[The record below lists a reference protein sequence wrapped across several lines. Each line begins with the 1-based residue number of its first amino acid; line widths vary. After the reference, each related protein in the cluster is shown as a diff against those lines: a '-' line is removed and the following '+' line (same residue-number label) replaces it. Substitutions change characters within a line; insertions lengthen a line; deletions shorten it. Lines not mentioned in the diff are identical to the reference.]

1 MIGPI
6 IATLLTA
13 AFGSI
18 AWLLFRRNR
27 ALRRRGHS
35 ERPSPPTSEH
45 KPETIYVGLPEVA
58 RPPDVSSTNRLR
70 KTKELESGEVECAPK
85 HEGLNTPEGAI
96 SAQLQSQPDASV
108 ETAAESQISDEG
120 DCARLAAEEAPRNED
135 FIEINLLPVPS
146 LPSIEK
152 RLRDDVLTRQTE
164 APSVGGQDLPIIYP
178 SSLTTAATSIDDQ
191 TPDNTSTKAGVALGA
206 IETSINEGTRADANT
221 EESLPAQRTN
231 RETSGTTK
239 KPARRYRP
247 PSSKPQRQATPRSSD
262 QTSSTVDSSE
272 VLLGILVHLK
282 FDRFGSCELSLLPE
296 RTSGLDDE
304 VVVKHRGQSLSLL
317 AQEDWYEDLH
327 FQDIGDL
334 LRQSLELK
342 GVLVDKRPVR
352 WLLTGRDLYVL
363 ASHQRASAYVSSSRL
378 ALGRSHVVLCKQEL
392 LPEVETILREA
403 KCEQYAKITEL
414 EGVPAGW
421 VALRD
426 VSPTSAVPLDPGS
439 DSFYAIKP
447 APDIEIDLEG
457 GVWLRNSV
465 WLAGYPPRIRLLGQT
480 VEIVRV
486 LIDGKEAERT
496 AEGFFTVDGC
506 DQAGSHSVYCEGFS
520 CSCSY
525 SIEEPPDS
533 WDKWPAYRFGQSHIC
548 GPLVQMR
555 PGTATHPLTVPM
567 SNPLLLGSKPGEI
580 FRCSPRRVSQ
590 WKGFVPFDVVWA
602 LPAHPLICDKQ
613 TARILHFASVP
624 ISNNHSN
631 KSNTRAVLEWCDAI
645 LNASRKGLRIDDL
658 SPEAMDRW
666 RGYKKAARTI
676 WRATR

>member
-6 IATLLTA
+6 TATLLTA
-13 AFGSI
+13 AFGSV
-18 AWLLFRRNR
+18 AWLLLRRNR
-27 ALRRRGHS
+27 ALRRERHS
-35 ERPSPPTSEH
+35 QRPSPTSEH
-45 KPETIYVGLPEVA
+45 KPETIYVGLPKVA
-58 RPPDVSSTNRLR
+58 GPPDVSSTNRLR
-70 KTKELESGEVECAPK
+70 KTKELESIEAECEPG
-85 HEGLNTPEGAI
+85 HDGLNTPEGAI
-96 SAQLQSQPDASV
+96 SAQLQSQPDAPV
-108 ETAAESQISDEG
+108 ETDPESQISDEA
-120 DCARLAAEEAPRNED
+120 DCARLAAEEGPRNED
-135 FIEINLLPVPS
+135 FTEINLLAVPS

-152 RLRDDVLTRQTE
+152 RLRDDALTSQTE
-164 APSVGGQDLPIIYP
+164 APSIGGQHLPIHP
-178 SSLTTAATSIDDQ
+178 SPLTTAATSIDDQ
-191 TPDNTSTKAGVALGA
+191 NLDNTYTEVGGALDA

-221 EESLPAQRTN
+221 EESLPAQRTD
-231 RETSGTTK
+231 RETSGETE
-239 KPARRYRP
+239 KPIRRYRP
-247 PSSKPQRQATPRSSD
+247 PSSRPQRQATSQSSA
-262 QTSSTVDSSE
+262 QTSSTVDSRE
-272 VLLGILVHLK
+272 VLLGILVHLI
-282 FDRFGSCELSLLPE
+282 FDRFGSCEITLLPE

-317 AQEDWYEDLH
+317 AQEDWYQDLH

-363 ASHQRASAYVSSSRL
+363 ASHQRASAYVSTSRL

-392 LPEVETILREA
+392 LREVETILREA
-403 KCEQYAKITEL
+403 KCEQYAKITES

-421 VALRD
+421 VALRG

-480 VEIVRV
+480 VDIVRV

-496 AEGFFTVDGC
+496 AEGFFAVDGC

-520 CSCSY
+520 CSY

-533 WDKWPAYRFGQSHIC
+533 WDKWPAYSFGQSHIC

-602 LPAHPLICDKQ
+602 LPTHPLICDKQ

-624 ISNNHSN
+624 ISNSHPNQ
-631 KSNTRAVLEWCDAI
+631 SNTRAVLEWCDAI

-676 WRATR
+676 WRAAR